1 MRQWRWS
8 LQRTSSWAPCS
19 EAVPISC
26 VLLPELMQW
35 AVAGV
40 WAQRSS
46 TSCSVLQEELG
57 GGSSPTV
64 TSRVD
69 SFGAVTSMMLAL

>member
-1 MRQWRWS
+1 M
-8 LQRTSSWAPCS
+8 
-19 EAVPISC
+19 
-26 VLLPELMQW
+26 LLPELVQW